1 MLPLKQPAKE
11 HPPLIISHKNTRKVY
26 ERDDF
31 VGDLINL
38 KRQRY
43 QEFRN
48 RKMLFA
54 SIGLMLSMLAVVI
67 LFNWKVYDR
76 GSNIDLQASVLQI
89 EELLDIPLTEQP
101 PPPPKKVIQQP
112 NIVEVSEEEIIEDIK
127 IDLDMDINEDM
138 EIEEVIIDPDLGA
151 PEEEK
156 ADEIFLIV
164 EHAPE
169 PVGGMQAFMTYLAEN
184 LQYPSKALRM
194 QISGRVYV
202 QFVVNADGS
211 LQDFLVVKGIGGG
224 CDEEAVRVLENAPK
238 WIPGKQ
244 RGKNVRVRMVI
255 PVYFMIKE

>member
-1 MLPLKQPAKE
+1 MLPLQKPAQE
-11 HPPLIISHKNTRKVY
+11 PSLIISHKNTRKVY
-26 ERDDF
+26 ERADF
-31 VGDLINL
+31 VGDLIRL

-43 QEFRN
+43 EEFKT

-54 SIGLMLSMLAVVI
+54 SIGLLVSMLAIVT
-67 LFNWKVYDR
+67 LFNWKFYDR
-76 GSNIDLQASVLQI
+76 ADNIDLQANISQV
-89 EELLDIPLTEQP
+89 EELLDIPVTEQP

-112 NIVEVSEEEIIEDIK
+112 NIVEVSEEEIIEEIE
-127 IDLDMDINEDM
+127 INLDMEITEDM
-138 EIEEVIIDPDLGA
+138 EIEEVIIENMDA
-151 PEEEK
+151 PEEEH

-164 EHAPE
+164 EQAPE
-169 PVGGMQAFMTYLAEN
+169 PVGGMQSFMTYLAEN

-224 CDEEAVRVLENAPK
+224 CDEEAVRVLKSAPK

-244 RGKNVRVRMVI
+244 RGKTVRVRMVI